1 MAATPWF
8 ETRCFAALLTMTV
21 FLELRH
27 LHDSLDQIGSSGN
40 AGAACA
46 LGLLRHQGTKMDSQL
61 KAWKLRA
68 DRFWS
73 AASPDYREAAQLAA
87 DIAGSRADEALRKAA
102 AQVLPSLRNAMLARA
117 DRSTRDLAKRR
128 LTVVRDLLHT
138 LSATP
143 FGKRGPAPE
152 PLTPQ
157 EHHRQMLGLPFGR
170 RLSVPE
176 IQQAYKRA
184 AKTTHPDGGG
194 SVRDF
199 VRLSAARDALIK
211 EK

>member
-1 MAATPWF
+1 
-8 ETRCFAALLTMTV
+8 
-21 FLELRH
+21 
-27 LHDSLDQIGSSGN
+27 
-40 AGAACA
+40 
-46 LGLLRHQGTKMDSQL
+46 MDNQL

-73 AASPDYREAAQLAA
+73 AAMPDYREAAQLAA
-87 DIAGSRADEALRKAA
+87 DIAGSSADEALRQAA
-102 AQVLPSLRNAMLARA
+102 MQALPSLRNAMLTRA

-128 LTVVRDLLHT
+128 LSVVRDLLHT
-138 LSATP
+138 LAATP
-143 FGKRGPAPE
+143 FGKRGRVSE

-184 AKTTHPDGGG
+184 AKKSHPDGGG
-194 SVRDF
+194 STRDF
-199 VRLSAARDALIK
+199 VRLSAARDALIR

>member
-1 MAATPWF
+1 
-8 ETRCFAALLTMTV
+8 
-21 FLELRH
+21 
-27 LHDSLDQIGSSGN
+27 
-40 AGAACA
+40 
-46 LGLLRHQGTKMDSQL
+46 MDSQL

-73 AASPDYREAAQLAA
+73 EASPDYREAAQLAA
-87 DIAGSRADEALRKAA
+87 DIAGSGADEALRKAA
-102 AQVLPSLRNAMLARA
+102 AQALPSLRNAVPTRA
-117 DRSTRDLAKRR
+117 DRSTRDLARRR
-128 LTVVRDLLHT
+128 LSVVRDLLHT

-143 FGKRGPAPE
+143 FGKRGRAPA

-184 AKTTHPDGGG
+184 AKTSHPDGGG

-199 VRLSAARDALIK
+199 VRLSAARDALMK

>member
-1 MAATPWF
+1 
-8 ETRCFAALLTMTV
+8 
-21 FLELRH
+21 
-27 LHDSLDQIGSSGN
+27 
-40 AGAACA
+40 
-46 LGLLRHQGTKMDSQL
+46 MDSQL

-68 DRFWS
+68 DRFWL

-87 DIAGSRADEALRKAA
+87 DIAGSRADEALRQAA
-102 AQVLPSLRNAMLARA
+102 AQALPSLRNAVLKGA
-117 DRSTRDLAKRR
+117 DRSSRDLAKRR
-128 LTVVRDLLHT
+128 LSVVRDILHT
-138 LSATP
+138 LSATQ
-143 FGKRGPAPE
+143 FGKRGRAPE

-184 AKTTHPDGGG
+184 AKTSHPDGGG
-194 SVRDF
+194 SARDF
-199 VRLSAARDALIK
+199 VRLSAARDALMK

>member
-1 MAATPWF
+1 
-8 ETRCFAALLTMTV
+8 
-21 FLELRH
+21 
-27 LHDSLDQIGSSGN
+27 
-40 AGAACA
+40 
-46 LGLLRHQGTKMDSQL
+46 MDSQL

-73 AASPDYREAAQLAA
+73 AASPDYREAAQLIA
-87 DIAGSRADEALRKAA
+87 DIAGSGADETLRKAA
-102 AQVLPSLRNAMLARA
+102 AQALPSLRNATLARA
-117 DRSTRDLAKRR
+117 DRSARDLAKRR
-128 LTVVRDLLHT
+128 LGVVRDLLHT
-138 LSATP
+138 LAATP
-143 FGKRGPAPE
+143 FGKRGHAPA
-152 PLTPQ
+152 LTPQ

-199 VRLSAARDALIK
+199 VRLSAARDALMK

>member
-1 MAATPWF
+1 
-8 ETRCFAALLTMTV
+8 
-21 FLELRH
+21 
-27 LHDSLDQIGSSGN
+27 
-40 AGAACA
+40 
-46 LGLLRHQGTKMDSQL
+46 MDSQL

-87 DIAGSRADEALRKAA
+87 DIAGSGADEALRKAA
-102 AQVLPSLRNAMLARA
+102 AQALPSLRNAVLKGA
-117 DRSTRDLAKRR
+117 DRSTRELARRR
-128 LTVVRDLLHT
+128 LSVVRDLLHI

-143 FGKRGPAPE
+143 FGKRGQTPE

-157 EHHRQMLGLPFGR
+157 ERDRQMLGLPFGR

-184 AKTTHPDGGG
+184 AKKSHPDGGG
-194 SVRDF
+194 SARDF

>member
-1 MAATPWF
+1 
-8 ETRCFAALLTMTV
+8 
-21 FLELRH
+21 
-27 LHDSLDQIGSSGN
+27 
-40 AGAACA
+40 
-46 LGLLRHQGTKMDSQL
+46 MDNQL

-87 DIAGSRADEALRKAA
+87 DITGSSADEMLRKAA
-102 AQVLPSLRNAMLARA
+102 AQALPSLRNAMLARA
-117 DRSTRDLAKRR
+117 DRSTLDLAKRR
-128 LTVVRDLLHT
+128 LSVVRDLLHT
-138 LSATP
+138 LTSP
-143 FGKRGPAPE
+143 SFGKRGHAPE

-184 AKTTHPDGGG
+184 AKTSHPDGGG

>member
-1 MAATPWF
+1 
-8 ETRCFAALLTMTV
+8 
-21 FLELRH
+21 
-27 LHDSLDQIGSSGN
+27 
-40 AGAACA
+40 
-46 LGLLRHQGTKMDSQL
+46 MDSQF

-87 DIAGSRADEALRKAA
+87 DIAGSGADEALRKAA
-102 AQVLPSLRNAMLARA
+102 AQALPSLRNAMITRA
-117 DRSTRDLAKRR
+117 DRSTRDLARRR
-128 LTVVRDLLHT
+128 LSVVRDLLHT

-143 FGKRGPAPE
+143 FGKRGRTPA

-184 AKTTHPDGGG
+184 AKTSHPDGGG
-194 SVRDF
+194 SARDF
-199 VRLSAARDALIK
+199 VRLSAARDALMK